1 VFSAVAWA
9 ASTGTFLAAGQ
20 AVGVE
25 LSLAQAALLTSGVA
39 LVSIIPSGPGYV
51 GTFELTVVGIA
62 EGFGIPRDSAFALG
76 LLVHLMI
83 LATTSIGGVIALVAV
98 RRRRAGSE
106 SASRAEGV
114 DSAVAAVERPRPDSS
129 QEA

>member
-1 VFSAVAWA
+1 
-9 ASTGTFLAAGQ
+9 
-20 AVGVE
+20 
-25 LSLAQAALLTSGVA
+25 LTSGVA

-83 LATTSIGGVIALVAV
+83 LATTSIGGVIAIVAV

-106 SASRAEGV
+106 SASAA
-114 DSAVAAVERPRPDSS
+114 AVADPAVATVEGPRPESS
-129 QEA
+129 QKA